1 MSGYGEA
8 ISTERLVDFTC
19 NKIEFM
25 SPPRDCDVVY
35 GSTPV
40 VSFGDFTK
48 AKVATIGI
56 NPSSAEFMD
65 KSASATS
72 NDLLPEGKKRLAD
85 AETLGLI
92 SDDPFDDDTAGYVL
106 GASGAQDIWEKC
118 RDYFINPNPYWSW
131 FSDLES
137 VLTGLSVSY
146 KDSTACHL
154 DISPWATDP
163 VFRDLTQEQRERLLL
178 GESDFLEWQIAKSN
192 IEIVVFNGAQVY
204 ESLHSLD
211 GFKLWSAGQISYQS
225 GDQKRTSYL
234 YMGRGPGTSHVFG
247 WSLNLQELR
256 VSKDEKTRVM
266 GELTSWL
273 SEFKP

>member
-1 MSGYGEA
+1 MS
-8 ISTERLVDFTC
+8 R
-19 NKIEFM
+19 
-25 SPPRDCDVVY
+25 PRDCDVVF

-56 NPSSAEFMD
+56 NPSSAEFMG
-65 KSASATS
+65 KSASATL
-72 NDLLPEGKKRLAD
+72 NGLLPEGKKRLAD

-92 SDDPFDDDTAGYVL
+92 SDDPYDDDTAEYVL
-106 GASGAQDIWEKC
+106 GASGAQEIWEKC

-163 VFRDLTQEQRERLLL
+163 VFRDLTQEQRDRLLL

-204 ESLHSLD
+204 ESLDSLD
-211 GFKLWSAGQISYQS
+211 GFRLWSAGEINYQS
-225 GDQKRTSYL
+225 GDQKRTSQL
-234 YMGRGPGTSHVFG
+234 YMGSGPGTSPVFG

-256 VSKDEKTRVM
+256 VSKEEKTRIM

>member
-1 MSGYGEA
+1 
-8 ISTERLVDFTC
+8 
-19 NKIEFM
+19 M

-225 GDQKRTSYL
+225 GDQTRTSYL

-256 VSKDEKTRVM
+256 VSKEEKTRIM
-266 GELTSWL
+266 DELTSWL
-273 SEFKP
+273 SDFKG

>member
-1 MSGYGEA
+1 MSGFTEA
-8 ISTERLVDFTC
+8 LSTERLVDFTC
-19 NKIEFM
+19 NTIEFM
-25 SPPRDCDVVY
+25 SRPRDCNVVY

-48 AKVATIGI
+48 AKVATVGI
-56 NPSSAEFMD
+56 NPSSLEFMD
-65 KSASATS
+65 KSGSATS
-72 NDLLPEGKKRLAD
+72 NHLLPEGKKRLAD

-92 SDDPFDDDTAGYVL
+92 SDDPLDDDTAEYVM
-106 GASGAQDIWEKC
+106 GSSGAREIWEKC

-137 VLTGLSVSY
+137 VLSGLSVSY

-204 ESLHSLD
+204 ESLNSLD
-211 GFKLWSAGQISYQS
+211 GFRLQNLGEITYQS
-225 GDQKRTSYL
+225 GDKKRTSQL
-234 YMGRGPGTSHVFG
+234 YNGSGPGSSRVYG

-256 VSKDEKTRVM
+256 VSKEEKTRIM

-273 SEFKP
+273 SDLK

>member
-1 MSGYGEA
+1 MSGFSEA
-8 ISTERLVDFTC
+8 LSTERLVDFTC
-19 NKIEFM
+19 NTIEFM
-25 SPPRDCDVVY
+25 SRPRDCNVVF

-48 AKVATIGI
+48 AKVATVGI
-56 NPSSAEFMD
+56 NPSSLEFMD
-65 KSASATS
+65 KSGSATS
-72 NDLLPEGKKRLAD
+72 NHLLPEGKKRLAD

-92 SDDPFDDDTAGYVL
+92 SDDPLDDDTAEYVM
-106 GASGAQDIWEKC
+106 GSSGAREIWEKC

-204 ESLHSLD
+204 ESLNSLD
-211 GFKLWSAGQISYQS
+211 GFRLQNLGEITYQS
-225 GDQKRTSYL
+225 GDQKRTSQL
-234 YMGRGPGTSHVFG
+234 YNGSGPGSSRVCG

-256 VSKDEKTRVM
+256 VSKEEKTRIM

-273 SEFKP
+273 SDLK